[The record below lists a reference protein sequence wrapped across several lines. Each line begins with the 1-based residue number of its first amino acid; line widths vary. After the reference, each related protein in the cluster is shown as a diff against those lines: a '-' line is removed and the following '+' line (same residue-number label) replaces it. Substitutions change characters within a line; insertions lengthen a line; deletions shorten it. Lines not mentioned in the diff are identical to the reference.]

1 MIISA
6 NKPTFF
12 MFSVFPSRLKAVLPS
27 TGVSMKTKTM
37 MSVVFSTIVASAV
50 ISAVLSFNV
59 KSKIDLFND
68 AASVRYQSYQVAD
81 ELRQSSDDLTR
92 LARTYAV
99 TGDEK
104 YEKMYMDILAIRNG
118 EKSRPEKYHQIY
130 WDLVL
135 SYGDKPKPDGASIAI
150 NTQMKSLGFSDE
162 EFRYLE
168 QAQQNSDAL
177 VALEVKAMNA
187 VKGIFMD
194 PNTQTYTIKGE
205 PNLTMAREL
214 LHSDQYHREKAKI
227 MQPIDEFFTAL
238 DKRTDG
244 DVNNRLDSLHAALNW
259 SQLVLFIVILAAVGG
274 FIIVKSRIVTPLVQ
288 TCVELLDIQRSKNL
302 ARRISVT
309 TQGEIGEIVNQINL
323 FISSLASSL
332 STTDGIAKEVADLAK
347 QTKASIQISRE
358 SSNRVARELDA
369 SASAMEEMTT
379 TLVHVSESTSN
390 AESRAAE
397 NETHVTVGKQTVSE
411 ALKAMSVLETEFR
424 NTQDSMSH
432 LVNESTQVSNVLS
445 VIKAIAEQTNLLAL
459 NAAIEA
465 ARAGEQGRGFAVVA
479 DEVRSLAQRTQDS
492 TKEIDDIVASL
503 QSRTNQVGTS
513 VTQAATLMQKAGV
526 ELQRIVAVFEDI
538 RHSTEA
544 IHGINTQVAAS
555 TEEQSLVSKEI
566 ASSMMVI
573 RDNSR
578 EVSQIIEQIESTS
591 ISLDNQSQILRT
603 KAGEYQF

>member
-1 MIISA
+1 
-6 NKPTFF
+6 
-12 MFSVFPSRLKAVLPS
+12 
-27 TGVSMKTKTM
+27 MKTKTM

-50 ISAVLSFNV
+50 ITAVLSFNL
-59 KSKIDLFND
+59 KSKVDLFND
-68 AASVRYQSYQVAD
+68 AASIRYQSYQVAD

-92 LARTYAV
+92 FARTYAV

-118 EKSRPEKYHQIY
+118 EKPRPEKYNQIY

-135 SYGDKPKPDGASIAI
+135 NYGDKPKPDGAKVVLKTKMQA
-150 NTQMKSLGFSDE
+150 LGFSDE
-162 EFRYLE
+162 EFRYLDE
-168 QAQQNSDAL
+168 AQQNSNAL
-177 VALEVKAMNA
+177 VAIELKAMNA
-187 VKGIFMD
+187 VKGIFLD
-194 PNTQTYTIKGE
+194 PNTQTYTVKGD
-205 PNLTMAREL
+205 PNLVMAREL
-214 LHSDQYHREKAKI
+214 LHSEQYHKEKVKI
-227 MQPIDEFFTAL
+227 MTPIDNFFSAL
-238 DKRTDG
+238 DKRTEG
-244 DVNNRLDSLHAALNW
+244 EVVHRLGNLHAALNW
-259 SQLVLFIVILAAVGG
+259 VQLVLLLVIFAAVIG
-274 FIIVKSRIVTPLVQ
+274 FVIVKSRIVTPLVQ
-288 TCVELLDIQRSKNL
+288 TCRELLDIQQSKNL
-302 ARRISVT
+302 ARRITVT

-323 FISSLASSL
+323 FIASLANSL
-332 STTDGIAKEVADLAK
+332 STTDSIAKEVADLAK

-397 NETHVTVGKQTVSE
+397 NETHVTVGQQTVSE
-411 ALKAMSVLETEFR
+411 ALKAMSVLEGAFT
-424 NTQDSMSH
+424 NTQDSMLH

-503 QSRTNQVGTS
+503 QNRTHQVGTS
-513 VTQAATLMQKAGV
+513 VTQAATLMQKAGG
-526 ELQRIVAVFEDI
+526 ELQRIVVVFEDI
-538 RHSTEA
+538 RSSTEA
-544 IHGINTQVAAS
+544 IHGLNTQVAAS

-566 ASSMMVI
+566 ASSMIVI

-591 ISLDNQSQILRT
+591 INLDNQSQMLRT

>member
-1 MIISA
+1 M
-6 NKPTFF
+6 N
-12 MFSVFPSRLKAVLPS
+12 
-27 TGVSMKTKTM
+27 TKTM

-50 ISAVLSFNV
+50 ITAVLSFNV
-59 KSKIDLFND
+59 KNKVELFND
-68 AASVRYQSYQVAD
+68 AANIRYHSYQIAD

-118 EKSRPEKYHQIY
+118 EKPRPEKYHQIY

-135 SYGDKPKPDGASIAI
+135 NYGDKPQPDGASVAI
-150 NTQMKSLGFSDE
+150 KSQMQALGFSDE

-187 VKGIFMD
+187 VKGIFID
-194 PNTQTYTIKGE
+194 PNTQTYSIKGE

-214 LHSDQYHREKAKI
+214 LHSDEYHREKAKI
-227 MQPIDEFFTAL
+227 MQPIDQFFTAL
-238 DKRTDG
+238 DKRTDAQM
-244 DVNNRLDSLHAALNW
+244 DNRLDSLHMALNS
-259 SQLVLFIVILAAVGG
+259 SQFVLFLVILVAVGG
-274 FIIVKSRIVTPLVQ
+274 FMIVKSRIVTPLVQ
-288 TCVELLDIQRSKNL
+288 TCSELLDIQKSKNL
-302 ARRISVT
+302 ARRISVS

-332 STTDGIAKEVADLAK
+332 ATTDGIAKEVADLAK
-347 QTKASIQISRE
+347 QTKASIQVSRE
-358 SSNRVARELDA
+358 SSNRVAKELDA

-390 AESRAAE
+390 AETRAAE
-397 NETHVTVGKQTVSE
+397 NENHVGVGQNTVSE
-411 ALKAMSVLETEFR
+411 ALNAMAVLESEFTT
-424 NTQDSMSH
+424 TQDSMQH

-503 QSRTNQVGTS
+503 QNRTNQVGSS
-513 VTQAATLMQKAGV
+513 VTQAANLMQKASV
-526 ELQRIVAVFEDI
+526 ELQRIVTVFDDI
-538 RHSTEA
+538 RQSTAA

-566 ASSMMVI
+566 ATSLMVI

-591 ISLDNQSQILRT
+591 ISLDNQSQVLRT

>member
-1 MIISA
+1 
-6 NKPTFF
+6 
-12 MFSVFPSRLKAVLPS
+12 
-27 TGVSMKTKTM
+27 MKNT
-37 MSVVFSTIVASAV
+37 
-50 ISAVLSFNV
+50 
-59 KSKIDLFND
+59 
-68 AASVRYQSYQVAD
+68 
-81 ELRQSSDDLTR
+81 
-92 LARTYAV
+92 
-99 TGDEK
+99 
-104 YEKMYMDILAIRNG
+104 KMYMDILAIRNG

-135 SYGDKPKPDGASIAI
+135 SYGDKPKPDGARIAI
-150 NTQMKSLGFSDE
+150 KAQMQSLGFSDE
-162 EFRYLE
+162 EFHYLE

-347 QTKASIQISRE
+347 QTKASIQVSRE

-397 NETHVTVGKQTVSE
+397 NEAHVTVGKQTVSE
-411 ALKAMSVLETEFR
+411 ALKAMSVLETEFT

-479 DEVRSLAQRTQDS
+479 DEVRTQDS

>member
-1 MIISA
+1 
-6 NKPTFF
+6 
-12 MFSVFPSRLKAVLPS
+12 
-27 TGVSMKTKTM
+27 MKTKTM

-50 ISAVLSFNV
+50 ITAVLSFNL
-59 KSKIDLFND
+59 KSKVDLFND
-68 AASVRYQSYQVAD
+68 AASIRYQSYQVAD

-92 LARTYAV
+92 FARTYAV

-118 EKSRPEKYHQIY
+118 EKPRPEKYHQIY

-135 SYGDKPKPDGASIAI
+135 NYGDKPKPDGAKVV
-150 NTQMKSLGFSDE
+150 MKTKMQALGFSDE
-162 EFRYLE
+162 EFRYLDE
-168 QAQQNSDAL
+168 AQQNSNAL
-177 VALEVKAMNA
+177 VAIELKAMNA
-187 VKGIFMD
+187 VKGIFLD
-194 PNTQTYTIKGE
+194 PNTQAYTVKGD
-205 PNLTMAREL
+205 PNIVMAREL
-214 LHSDQYHREKAKI
+214 LHSEQYHKEKVKI
-227 MQPIDEFFTAL
+227 MTPIDSFFSAL
-238 DKRTDG
+238 DKRTEG
-244 DVNNRLDSLHAALNW
+244 EVVHRLDNLHAALNW
-259 SQLVLFIVILAAVGG
+259 VQLVLLLVILAAVSG
-274 FIIVKSRIVTPLVQ
+274 FVIVKSRIVTPLVQ
-288 TCVELLDIQRSKNL
+288 MCRELLDIQQSKNL
-302 ARRISVT
+302 ARRITVT

-323 FISSLASSL
+323 FIASLANSL
-332 STTDGIAKEVADLAK
+332 STTDSIAKEVADLAK

-397 NETHVTVGKQTVSE
+397 NETHVTVGQQTVSE
-411 ALKAMSVLETEFR
+411 ALKAMSVLEGAFT
-424 NTQDSMSH
+424 NTQDSMLH

-503 QSRTNQVGTS
+503 QNRTHQVGTS
-513 VTQAATLMQKAGV
+513 VTQAATLMQKAGG
-526 ELQRIVAVFEDI
+526 ELQRIVIVFEDI
-538 RHSTEA
+538 RSSTEA
-544 IHGINTQVAAS
+544 IHGLNTQVAAS

-566 ASSMMVI
+566 ATSMIVI

-591 ISLDNQSQILRT
+591 ICLDNQSQMLRT

>member
-1 MIISA
+1 
-6 NKPTFF
+6 
-12 MFSVFPSRLKAVLPS
+12 
-27 TGVSMKTKTM
+27 MKTKTM

-50 ISAVLSFNV
+50 ITAVLSFNL
-59 KSKIDLFND
+59 KSKVDLFND
-68 AASVRYQSYQVAD
+68 AASIRYQSYQVAD

-92 LARTYAV
+92 FARTYAV

-118 EKSRPEKYHQIY
+118 EKPRPEKYNQIY

-135 SYGDKPKPDGASIAI
+135 NYGDKPKPDGAKVVLKTKMQA
-150 NTQMKSLGFSDE
+150 LGFSDE
-162 EFRYLE
+162 EFRYLDE
-168 QAQQNSDAL
+168 AQQNSNAL
-177 VALEVKAMNA
+177 VAIELKAMNA
-187 VKGIFMD
+187 VKGIFLD
-194 PNTQTYTIKGE
+194 PNTQTYTVKGD
-205 PNLTMAREL
+205 PNLVMAREL
-214 LHSDQYHREKAKI
+214 LHSEQYHKEKVKI
-227 MQPIDEFFTAL
+227 MTPIDNFFSAL
-238 DKRTDG
+238 DKRTEG
-244 DVNNRLDSLHAALNW
+244 EVVHRLGNLHAALNW
-259 SQLVLFIVILAAVGG
+259 VQLVLLLVIFAAVIG
-274 FIIVKSRIVTPLVQ
+274 FVIVKSRIVTPLVQ
-288 TCVELLDIQRSKNL
+288 TCRELLDIQQSKNL
-302 ARRISVT
+302 ARRITVA

-323 FISSLASSL
+323 FIASLASSL
-332 STTDGIAKEVADLAK
+332 STTDSIAKEVADLAK

-358 SSNRVARELDA
+358 SSDRVARELDA

-390 AESRAAE
+390 AENRAAE
-397 NETHVTVGKQTVSE
+397 NETHVTVGQQTVSE
-411 ALKAMSVLETEFR
+411 ALKAMSVLEGAFT
-424 NTQDSMSH
+424 NTQDSMIH

-503 QSRTNQVGTS
+503 QNRTHQVGTS
-513 VTQAATLMQKAGV
+513 VTQAATLMQKAGG
-526 ELQRIVAVFEDI
+526 ELQRIVVVFEDI
-538 RHSTEA
+538 RSSTEA
-544 IHGINTQVAAS
+544 IHGLNTQVAAS

-566 ASSMMVI
+566 ASSMIVI

-591 ISLDNQSQILRT
+591 INLDNQSQMLRT

>member
-1 MIISA
+1 
-6 NKPTFF
+6 
-12 MFSVFPSRLKAVLPS
+12 
-27 TGVSMKTKTM
+27 MKTKTM

-50 ISAVLSFNV
+50 ITAVLSFNL
-59 KSKIDLFND
+59 KSKVDLFND
-68 AASVRYQSYQVAD
+68 AASIRYQSYQVAD

-92 LARTYAV
+92 FARTYAV

-118 EKSRPEKYHQIY
+118 EKPRPEKYHQIY

-135 SYGDKPKPDGASIAI
+135 NYGDKPKPDGAKVV
-150 NTQMKSLGFSDE
+150 MKTKMQALGFSDE
-162 EFRYLE
+162 EFRYLDE
-168 QAQQNSDAL
+168 AQQNSNAL
-177 VALEVKAMNA
+177 VAIELKAMNA
-187 VKGIFMD
+187 VKGIFLD
-194 PNTQTYTIKGE
+194 PNTQAYTVKGD
-205 PNLTMAREL
+205 PNIVMAREL
-214 LHSDQYHREKAKI
+214 LHSEQYHKEKVKI
-227 MQPIDEFFTAL
+227 MTPIDSFFSAL
-238 DKRTDG
+238 DKRTEG
-244 DVNNRLDSLHAALNW
+244 EVVHRLDNLHAALNW
-259 SQLVLFIVILAAVGG
+259 VQLVLLLVILAAVSG
-274 FIIVKSRIVTPLVQ
+274 FVIVKSRIVTPLVQ
-288 TCVELLDIQRSKNL
+288 MCRELLDIQQSKNL
-302 ARRISVT
+302 ARRITVT

-323 FISSLASSL
+323 FIASLANSL
-332 STTDGIAKEVADLAK
+332 STTDSIAKEVADLAK

-397 NETHVTVGKQTVSE
+397 NETHVTVGQQTVSE
-411 ALKAMSVLETEFR
+411 ALKAMSVLEGAFT
-424 NTQDSMSH
+424 NTQDSMLH

-503 QSRTNQVGTS
+503 QNRTHQVGTS
-513 VTQAATLMQKAGV
+513 VTQAATLMQKAGG
-526 ELQRIVAVFEDI
+526 ELQRIVVVFEDI
-538 RHSTEA
+538 RSSTEA
-544 IHGINTQVAAS
+544 IHGLNTQVAAS

-566 ASSMMVI
+566 ATSMIVI

-591 ISLDNQSQILRT
+591 ICLDNQSQMLRT

>member
-1 MIISA
+1 M
-6 NKPTFF
+6 
-12 MFSVFPSRLKAVLPS
+12 
-27 TGVSMKTKTM
+27 
-37 MSVVFSTIVASAV
+37 
-50 ISAVLSFNV
+50 
-59 KSKIDLFND
+59 
-68 AASVRYQSYQVAD
+68 
-81 ELRQSSDDLTR
+81 
-92 LARTYAV
+92 
-99 TGDEK
+99 
-104 YEKMYMDILAIRNG
+104 
-118 EKSRPEKYHQIY
+118 
-130 WDLVL
+130 
-135 SYGDKPKPDGASIAI
+135 
-150 NTQMKSLGFSDE
+150 
-162 EFRYLE
+162 
-168 QAQQNSDAL
+168 
-177 VALEVKAMNA
+177 
-187 VKGIFMD
+187 
-194 PNTQTYTIKGE
+194 
-205 PNLTMAREL
+205 
-214 LHSDQYHREKAKI
+214 
-227 MQPIDEFFTAL
+227 
-238 DKRTDG
+238 
-244 DVNNRLDSLHAALNW
+244 
-259 SQLVLFIVILAAVGG
+259 
-274 FIIVKSRIVTPLVQ
+274 
-288 TCVELLDIQRSKNL
+288 
-302 ARRISVT
+302 
-309 TQGEIGEIVNQINL
+309 

-347 QTKASIQISRE
+347 QTKASIQVSRE

-397 NETHVTVGKQTVSE
+397 NEAHVTVGKQTVSE
-411 ALKAMSVLETEFR
+411 ALKAMSVLETEFT

>member
-1 MIISA
+1 
-6 NKPTFF
+6 
-12 MFSVFPSRLKAVLPS
+12 
-27 TGVSMKTKTM
+27 MKTKTM

-50 ISAVLSFNV
+50 ITAVLSFNL
-59 KSKIDLFND
+59 KSKVDLFND
-68 AASVRYQSYQVAD
+68 AASIRYQSYQVAD

-92 LARTYAV
+92 FARTYAV

-118 EKSRPEKYHQIY
+118 EKPRPEKYHQIY

-135 SYGDKPKPDGASIAI
+135 NYGDKPKPDGAKVV
-150 NTQMKSLGFSDE
+150 MKTKMQALGFSDE
-162 EFRYLE
+162 EFRYLDE
-168 QAQQNSDAL
+168 AQQNSNAL
-177 VALEVKAMNA
+177 VAIELKAMNA
-187 VKGIFMD
+187 VKGIFLD
-194 PNTQTYTIKGE
+194 PNTQAYTVKGD
-205 PNLTMAREL
+205 PNIVMAREL
-214 LHSDQYHREKAKI
+214 LHSEQYHKEKVKI
-227 MQPIDEFFTAL
+227 MTPIDNFFSAL
-238 DKRTDG
+238 DKRTEG
-244 DVNNRLDSLHAALNW
+244 EVVHRLDNLHSALNW
-259 SQLVLFIVILAAVGG
+259 VQLVLLLVIFAAVIG
-274 FIIVKSRIVTPLVQ
+274 FFIVKSRIVTPLVQ
-288 TCVELLDIQRSKNL
+288 TCRELLDIQQSKNL
-302 ARRISVT
+302 ARRITVT

-323 FISSLASSL
+323 FIASLANSL
-332 STTDGIAKEVADLAK
+332 STTDSIAKEVADLAK

-397 NETHVTVGKQTVSE
+397 NETHVTVGQQTVSE
-411 ALKAMSVLETEFR
+411 ALKAMSVLEGAFT
-424 NTQDSMSH
+424 NTQDSMLH

-503 QSRTNQVGTS
+503 QNRTHQVGTS
-513 VTQAATLMQKAGV
+513 VTQAATLMQKAGG
-526 ELQRIVAVFEDI
+526 ELQRIVVVFEDI
-538 RHSTEA
+538 RSSTEA
-544 IHGINTQVAAS
+544 IHGLNTQVAAS

-566 ASSMMVI
+566 ATSMIVI

-591 ISLDNQSQILRT
+591 ICLDNQSQMLRT

>member
-1 MIISA
+1 ML
-6 NKPTFF
+6 F
-12 MFSVFPSRLKAVLPS
+12 
-27 TGVSMKTKTM
+27 
-37 MSVVFSTIVASAV
+37 FSTIVASAV
-50 ISAVLSFNV
+50 ITAVLSFNV
-59 KSKIDLFND
+59 KNKVELFND
-68 AASVRYQSYQVAD
+68 AANIRYHSYQIAD

-118 EKSRPEKYHQIY
+118 EKPRPEKYHQIY

-135 SYGDKPKPDGASIAI
+135 NYGDKPQPDGASVAI
-150 NTQMKSLGFSDE
+150 KSQMQALGFSDE

-187 VKGIFMD
+187 VKGIFID
-194 PNTQTYTIKGE
+194 PNTQTYSIKGE

-214 LHSDQYHREKAKI
+214 LHSDEYHREKAKI
-227 MQPIDEFFTAL
+227 MQPIDQFFTAL
-238 DKRTDG
+238 DKRTDAQM
-244 DVNNRLDSLHAALNW
+244 DNRLDSLHMALNS
-259 SQLVLFIVILAAVGG
+259 SQFVLFLVILVAVGG
-274 FIIVKSRIVTPLVQ
+274 FMIVKSRIVTPLVQ
-288 TCVELLDIQRSKNL
+288 TCSELLDIQKSKNL
-302 ARRISVT
+302 ARRISVS

-332 STTDGIAKEVADLAK
+332 ATTDGIAKEVADLAK
-347 QTKASIQISRE
+347 QTKASIQVSRE
-358 SSNRVARELDA
+358 SSNRVAKELDA

-390 AESRAAE
+390 AETRAAE
-397 NETHVTVGKQTVSE
+397 NENHVGVGQNTVSE
-411 ALKAMSVLETEFR
+411 ALNAMAVLESEFTT
-424 NTQDSMSH
+424 TQDSMQH

-503 QSRTNQVGTS
+503 QNRTNQVGSS
-513 VTQAATLMQKAGV
+513 VTQAANLMQKASV
-526 ELQRIVAVFEDI
+526 ELQRIVTVFDDI
-538 RHSTEA
+538 RQSTAA

-566 ASSMMVI
+566 ATSLMVI

-591 ISLDNQSQILRT
+591 ISLDNQSQVLRT

>member
-1 MIISA
+1 M
-6 NKPTFF
+6 N
-12 MFSVFPSRLKAVLPS
+12 
-27 TGVSMKTKTM
+27 TKTM

-50 ISAVLSFNV
+50 ITAVLSFNV
-59 KSKIDLFND
+59 KNKVELFND
-68 AASVRYQSYQVAD
+68 AANIRYHSYQIAD

-118 EKSRPEKYHQIY
+118 EKPRPEKYHQIY

-135 SYGDKPKPDGASIAI
+135 NYGDKPQPDGASVAI
-150 NTQMKSLGFSDE
+150 KSQMQALGFSDE

-187 VKGIFMD
+187 VKGIFID
-194 PNTQTYTIKGE
+194 PNTQTYSIKGE

-214 LHSDQYHREKAKI
+214 LHSDEYHKEKAKI
-227 MQPIDEFFTAL
+227 MQPIDQFFTAL
-238 DKRTDG
+238 DKRTDAQM
-244 DVNNRLDSLHAALNW
+244 DNRLDSLHMALNS
-259 SQLVLFIVILAAVGG
+259 SQFVLFLVILVAVGG
-274 FIIVKSRIVTPLVQ
+274 FMIVKSRIVTPLVQ
-288 TCVELLDIQRSKNL
+288 TCSELLDIQKSKNL
-302 ARRISVT
+302 ARRISVS

-332 STTDGIAKEVADLAK
+332 ATTDGIAKEVADLAK
-347 QTKASIQISRE
+347 QTKASIQVSRE
-358 SSNRVARELDA
+358 SSNRVAKELDA

-390 AESRAAE
+390 AETRAAE
-397 NETHVTVGKQTVSE
+397 NENHVGVGQNTVSE
-411 ALKAMSVLETEFR
+411 ALNAMAVLESEFTT
-424 NTQDSMSH
+424 TQDSMQH

-503 QSRTNQVGTS
+503 QNRTNQVGSS
-513 VTQAATLMQKAGV
+513 VTQAANLMQKASV
-526 ELQRIVAVFEDI
+526 ELQRIVTVFDDI
-538 RHSTEA
+538 RQSTAA

-566 ASSMMVI
+566 ATSLMVI

-591 ISLDNQSQILRT
+591 ISLDNQSQVLRT

>member
-1 MIISA
+1 
-6 NKPTFF
+6 
-12 MFSVFPSRLKAVLPS
+12 
-27 TGVSMKTKTM
+27 MKTKTM

-50 ISAVLSFNV
+50 ITAVLSFNL
-59 KSKIDLFND
+59 KSKVDLFND
-68 AASVRYQSYQVAD
+68 AASIRYQSYQVAD

-92 LARTYAV
+92 FARTYAV

-118 EKSRPEKYHQIY
+118 EKPRPEKYHQIY

-135 SYGDKPKPDGASIAI
+135 NYGDKPKPDGAKVVLKTKMQA
-150 NTQMKSLGFSDE
+150 LGFSDE
-162 EFRYLE
+162 EFRYLDE
-168 QAQQNSDAL
+168 AQQNSNAL
-177 VALEVKAMNA
+177 VAIELKAMNA
-187 VKGIFMD
+187 VKGIFLD
-194 PNTQTYTIKGE
+194 PNTQAYTVKGD
-205 PNLTMAREL
+205 PNIVMAREL
-214 LHSDQYHREKAKI
+214 LHSDQYHKEKVKI
-227 MQPIDEFFTAL
+227 MTPIDNFFSAL
-238 DKRTDG
+238 DKRTEG
-244 DVNNRLDSLHAALNW
+244 EVVHRLDNLHSALNW
-259 SQLVLFIVILAAVGG
+259 VQLVLLLVIFAAVIG
-274 FIIVKSRIVTPLVQ
+274 FFIVKSRIVTPLVQ
-288 TCVELLDIQRSKNL
+288 TCRELLDIQQSKNL
-302 ARRISVT
+302 ARRITVT

-323 FISSLASSL
+323 FIASLANSL
-332 STTDGIAKEVADLAK
+332 STTDSIAKEVADLAK

-397 NETHVTVGKQTVSE
+397 NETHVTVGQQTVSE
-411 ALKAMSVLETEFR
+411 ALKAMSVLEGAFT
-424 NTQDSMSH
+424 NTQDSMLH

-503 QSRTNQVGTS
+503 QNRTHQVGTS
-513 VTQAATLMQKAGV
+513 VTQAATLMQKAGG
-526 ELQRIVAVFEDI
+526 ELQRIVIVFEDI
-538 RHSTEA
+538 RSSTEA
-544 IHGINTQVAAS
+544 IHGLNTQVAAS

-566 ASSMMVI
+566 ATSMIVI

-591 ISLDNQSQILRT
+591 ICLDNQSQMLRT

>member
-1 MIISA
+1 M
-6 NKPTFF
+6 N
-12 MFSVFPSRLKAVLPS
+12 
-27 TGVSMKTKTM
+27 TKTM
-37 MSVVFSTIVASAV
+37 MSVVFFTIIASAV
-50 ISAVLSFNV
+50 ITAVLSFNV
-59 KSKIDLFND
+59 KYKVELFND
-68 AASVRYQSYQVAD
+68 AANIRYHSYQIAD

-118 EKSRPEKYHQIY
+118 EKPRPEKYHQIY

-135 SYGDKPKPDGASIAI
+135 NYGDKPQPDGARVAI
-150 NTQMKSLGFSDE
+150 KSQMQALGFSDE

-187 VKGIFMD
+187 VKGIFLD
-194 PNTQTYTIKGE
+194 PNTRTYSIKGE

-214 LHSDQYHREKAKI
+214 LHSDEYHREKAKI
-227 MQPIDEFFTAL
+227 MQPIDQFFTAL
-238 DKRTDG
+238 DKRTDAQM
-244 DVNNRLDSLHAALNW
+244 DNRLDSLNMALNS
-259 SQLVLFIVILAAVGG
+259 SQFVLFLVILVAVGG
-274 FIIVKSRIVTPLVQ
+274 FMIVKSRIVTPLVQ
-288 TCVELLDIQRSKNL
+288 TCRELLDIQRSKNL
-302 ARRISVT
+302 ARRISVST
-309 TQGEIGEIVNQINL
+309 HGEIGEIVNQINL

-332 STTDGIAKEVADLAK
+332 ATTDSIARDVADLAK
-347 QTKASIQISRE
+347 QTKASIQVSRE
-358 SSNRVARELDA
+358 SSNLVAKELDA
-369 SASAMEEMTT
+369 SASAMEQMTA

-390 AESRAAE
+390 AEIRAAE
-397 NETHVTVGKQTVSE
+397 NENHVGVGQNTVSE
-411 ALKAMSVLETEFR
+411 ALNAMAVLESEFTT
-424 NTQDSMSH
+424 TQDSMQH

-503 QSRTNQVGTS
+503 QNRTNQVGSS
-513 VTQAATLMQKAGV
+513 VTQAANLMQKASV
-526 ELQRIVAVFEDI
+526 ELQRIVTVFDDI
-538 RHSTEA
+538 RQSTAA

-555 TEEQSLVSKEI
+555 TEEQSLVSKDI
-566 ASSMMVI
+566 ATSLMVI

-591 ISLDNQSQILRT
+591 ISLDNQSQALRT

>member
-1 MIISA
+1 
-6 NKPTFF
+6 
-12 MFSVFPSRLKAVLPS
+12 
-27 TGVSMKTKTM
+27 
-37 MSVVFSTIVASAV
+37 
-50 ISAVLSFNV
+50 
-59 KSKIDLFND
+59 
-68 AASVRYQSYQVAD
+68 
-81 ELRQSSDDLTR
+81 
-92 LARTYAV
+92 
-99 TGDEK
+99 
-104 YEKMYMDILAIRNG
+104 MDILAIRNG

-135 SYGDKPKPDGASIAI
+135 SYGDKPKPDGARIAI
-150 NTQMKSLGFSDE
+150 KAQMQSLGFSDE
-162 EFRYLE
+162 EFHYLE

-347 QTKASIQISRE
+347 QTKASIQVSRE

-397 NETHVTVGKQTVSE
+397 NEAHVTVGKQTVSE
-411 ALKAMSVLETEFR
+411 ALKAMSVLETEFT

>member
-118 EKSRPEKYHQIY
+118 EKPRPEKYNQIY

-135 SYGDKPKPDGASIAI
+135 NYGDKPKPDGAKVVLKTKMQA
-150 NTQMKSLGFSDE
+150 LGFSDE

-168 QAQQNSDAL
+168 EAQQNSDAL
-177 VALEVKAMNA
+177 VAIEVKAMNA
-187 VKGIFMD
+187 IKGLFID
-194 PNTQTYTIKGE
+194 PNTQTYTVKGE
-205 PNLTMAREL
+205 PNLAMAREL
-214 LHSDQYHREKAKI
+214 LHSEQYHREKAKI
-227 MQPIDEFFTAL
+227 MTPIDSFFSAL
-238 DKRTDG
+238 DKRTEG
-244 DVNNRLDSLHAALNW
+244 EVVHRLDNLHSALNW
-259 SQLVLFIVILAAVGG
+259 VQLVLLLVIFAAVIG
-274 FIIVKSRIVTPLVQ
+274 FFIVKSRIVTPLVQ
-288 TCVELLDIQRSKNL
+288 TCRELLDIQQSKNL
-302 ARRISVT
+302 ARRITVT

-323 FISSLASSL
+323 FIASLANSL
-332 STTDGIAKEVADLAK
+332 STTDSIAKEVADLAK

-397 NETHVTVGKQTVSE
+397 NETHVTVGQQTVSE
-411 ALKAMSVLETEFR
+411 ALKAMSVLEGAFT
-424 NTQDSMSH
+424 NTQDSMLH

-503 QSRTNQVGTS
+503 QNRTHQVGTS
-513 VTQAATLMQKAGV
+513 VTQAATLMQKAGG
-526 ELQRIVAVFEDI
+526 ELQRIVIVFEDI
-538 RHSTEA
+538 RSSTEA
-544 IHGINTQVAAS
+544 IHGLNTQVAAS

-566 ASSMMVI
+566 ATSMIVI

-591 ISLDNQSQILRT
+591 ICLDNQSQMLRT

>member
-1 MIISA
+1 
-6 NKPTFF
+6 

-59 KSKIDLFND
+59 KSKIDLFNY

-118 EKSRPEKYHQIY
+118 QKSRPEKYHQIY

>member
-1 MIISA
+1 M
-6 NKPTFF
+6 
-12 MFSVFPSRLKAVLPS
+12 
-27 TGVSMKTKTM
+27 
-37 MSVVFSTIVASAV
+37 
-50 ISAVLSFNV
+50 LSL
-59 KSKIDLFND
+59 KIDLFND
-68 AASVRYQSYQVAD
+68 AASIRYQSYQLAD
-81 ELRQSSDDLTR
+81 ELRQGSDDLTR

-118 EKSRPEKYHQIY
+118 EKPRPEKYHQIY

-135 SYGDKPKPDGASIAI
+135 SYGDKPKPDGARVAI
-150 NTQMKSLGFSDE
+150 KEQMKSLGFSDE

-168 QAQQNSDAL
+168 QAQKNSDAL

-244 DVNNRLDSLHAALNW
+244 EVNGRLDSLHAALNW
-259 SQLVLFIVILAAVGG
+259 SQFVLFIVILAAVGG

-288 TCVELLDIQRSKNL
+288 TCSELLDIQRSKNL

-347 QTKASIQISRE
+347 QTKASIQVSRE

-397 NETHVTVGKQTVSE
+397 NEAHVTVGKQTVSE
-411 ALKAMSVLETEFR
+411 ALKAMSVLETEFT

>member
-1 MIISA
+1 
-6 NKPTFF
+6 
-12 MFSVFPSRLKAVLPS
+12 
-27 TGVSMKTKTM
+27 MKTKTM

-50 ISAVLSFNV
+50 ITAVLSFNL
-59 KSKIDLFND
+59 KSKVDLFND
-68 AASVRYQSYQVAD
+68 AASIRYQSYQVAD

-92 LARTYAV
+92 FARTYAV

-118 EKSRPEKYHQIY
+118 EKPRPEKYHQIY

-135 SYGDKPKPDGASIAI
+135 NYGDKPKPDGAKVV
-150 NTQMKSLGFSDE
+150 MKTKMQALGFSDE
-162 EFRYLE
+162 EFRYLDE
-168 QAQQNSDAL
+168 AQQNSNAL
-177 VALEVKAMNA
+177 VAIELKAMNA
-187 VKGIFMD
+187 VKGIFLD
-194 PNTQTYTIKGE
+194 PNTQAYTVKGD
-205 PNLTMAREL
+205 PNIVMAREL
-214 LHSDQYHREKAKI
+214 LHSEQYHKEKVKI
-227 MQPIDEFFTAL
+227 MTPIDNFFSAL
-238 DKRTDG
+238 DKRTEG
-244 DVNNRLDSLHAALNW
+244 EVVHRLDNLHSALNW
-259 SQLVLFIVILAAVGG
+259 VQLVLLLVIFAAVIG
-274 FIIVKSRIVTPLVQ
+274 FFIVKSRIVTPLVQ
-288 TCVELLDIQRSKNL
+288 TCRELLDIQQSKNL
-302 ARRISVT
+302 ARRITVT

-323 FISSLASSL
+323 FIASLANSL
-332 STTDGIAKEVADLAK
+332 STTDSIAKEVADLAK

-397 NETHVTVGKQTVSE
+397 NETHVTVGQQTVSE
-411 ALKAMSVLETEFR
+411 ALKAMSVLEGAFT
-424 NTQDSMSH
+424 NTQDSMLH

-503 QSRTNQVGTS
+503 QNRTHQVGTS
-513 VTQAATLMQKAGV
+513 VTQAATLMQKAGG
-526 ELQRIVAVFEDI
+526 ELQRIVIVFEDI
-538 RHSTEA
+538 RSSTEA
-544 IHGINTQVAAS
+544 IHELNTQVAAS

-566 ASSMMVI
+566 ATSMIVI

-591 ISLDNQSQILRT
+591 ICLDNQSQMLRT

>member
-1 MIISA
+1 
-6 NKPTFF
+6 
-12 MFSVFPSRLKAVLPS
+12 
-27 TGVSMKTKTM
+27 MKTKTM
-37 MSVVFSTIVASAV
+37 MSMVFSIIVASAV
-50 ISAVLSFNV
+50 ITAVLSFNV
-59 KSKIDLFND
+59 NSKIDLFND
-68 AASVRYQSYQVAD
+68 AASIRYQSYQVAD

-118 EKSRPEKYHQIY
+118 EKPRPEKYHQIY

-135 SYGDKPKPDGASIAI
+135 SYGDKPKPDGAKVAI
-150 NTQMKSLGFSDE
+150 NAQMKSLGFSDD
-162 EFRYLE
+162 EFHYLE

-187 VKGIFMD
+187 VKGIFMN

-205 PNLTMAREL
+205 PDLAMAREL

-227 MQPIDEFFTAL
+227 MQPIDKFFTAL
-238 DKRTDG
+238 DKRTDNE
-244 DVNNRLDSLHAALNW
+244 VSSRLNSLHGALNW
-259 SQLVLFIVILAAVGG
+259 SQFVLFIVILAAVGG
-274 FIIVKSRIVTPLVQ
+274 FIIVRSRIVTPLVQ
-288 TCVELLDIQRSKNL
+288 TCRELLDIQRSKNL
-302 ARRISVT
+302 AQQISVT

-347 QTKASIQISRE
+347 QTKASIQVSRE

-369 SASAMEEMTT
+369 STSAMEEMTT

-411 ALKAMSVLETEFR
+411 ALKAMSVLETEFTD
-424 NTQDSMSH
+424 TQDSMSH

-503 QSRTNQVGTS
+503 QSRTNQVSTS

-538 RHSTEA
+538 SHSTEA

>member
-1 MIISA
+1 
-6 NKPTFF
+6 
-12 MFSVFPSRLKAVLPS
+12 
-27 TGVSMKTKTM
+27 MKTKTM

-50 ISAVLSFNV
+50 ITAVLSFNL
-59 KSKIDLFND
+59 KSKVDLFND
-68 AASVRYQSYQVAD
+68 AASIRYQSYQVAD

-92 LARTYAV
+92 FARTYAV

-118 EKSRPEKYHQIY
+118 EKPRPEKYHQIY

-135 SYGDKPKPDGASIAI
+135 NYGDKPKPDGAKVV
-150 NTQMKSLGFSDE
+150 MKTKMQALGFSDE
-162 EFRYLE
+162 EFRYLDE
-168 QAQQNSDAL
+168 AQQNSNAL
-177 VALEVKAMNA
+177 VAIELKAMNA
-187 VKGIFMD
+187 VKGIFLD
-194 PNTQTYTIKGE
+194 PNTQAYTVKGD
-205 PNLTMAREL
+205 PNIVMAREL
-214 LHSDQYHREKAKI
+214 LYSEQYHKEKVKI
-227 MQPIDEFFTAL
+227 MTPIDNFFSAL
-238 DKRTDG
+238 DKRTEG
-244 DVNNRLDSLHAALNW
+244 EVVHRLDNLHSALNW
-259 SQLVLFIVILAAVGG
+259 VQLVLLLVILAAVSG
-274 FIIVKSRIVTPLVQ
+274 FVIVKSRIVTPLVQ
-288 TCVELLDIQRSKNL
+288 MCRELLDIQQSKNL
-302 ARRISVT
+302 ARRITVT

-323 FISSLASSL
+323 FIASLANSL
-332 STTDGIAKEVADLAK
+332 STTDSIAKEVADLAK

-397 NETHVTVGKQTVSE
+397 NETHVTVGQQTVSE
-411 ALKAMSVLETEFR
+411 ALKAMSVLEGAFT
-424 NTQDSMSH
+424 NTQDSMLH
-432 LVNESTQVSNVLS
+432 LVNESTQVSNVLG

-503 QSRTNQVGTS
+503 QNRTHQVGTS
-513 VTQAATLMQKAGV
+513 VTQAATLMQKAGG
-526 ELQRIVAVFEDI
+526 ELQRIVVVFEDI
-538 RHSTEA
+538 RSSTEA
-544 IHGINTQVAAS
+544 IHGLNTQVAAS

-566 ASSMMVI
+566 ATSMIVI

-591 ISLDNQSQILRT
+591 ICLDNQSQMLRT

>member
-1 MIISA
+1 
-6 NKPTFF
+6 
-12 MFSVFPSRLKAVLPS
+12 
-27 TGVSMKTKTM
+27 MKTKTM

-50 ISAVLSFNV
+50 ITAVLSFNL
-59 KSKIDLFND
+59 KSKVDLFND
-68 AASVRYQSYQVAD
+68 AASIRYQSYQVAD

-92 LARTYAV
+92 FARTYAV

-118 EKSRPEKYHQIY
+118 EKPRPEKYNQIY

-135 SYGDKPKPDGASIAI
+135 NYGDKPKPDGAKVVLKTKMQA
-150 NTQMKSLGFSDE
+150 LGFSDE
-162 EFRYLE
+162 EFRCLDE
-168 QAQQNSDAL
+168 AQQNSNAL
-177 VALEVKAMNA
+177 VAIELKAMNA
-187 VKGIFMD
+187 VKGIFLD
-194 PNTQTYTIKGE
+194 PNTQTYTVKGD
-205 PNLTMAREL
+205 PNLVMAREL
-214 LHSDQYHREKAKI
+214 LHSEQYHKEKVKI
-227 MQPIDEFFTAL
+227 MTPIDNFFSAL
-238 DKRTDG
+238 DKRTEG
-244 DVNNRLDSLHAALNW
+244 EVVHRLGNLHAALNW
-259 SQLVLFIVILAAVGG
+259 VQLVLLLVIFAAVIG
-274 FIIVKSRIVTPLVQ
+274 FVIVKSRIVTPLVQ
-288 TCVELLDIQRSKNL
+288 TCRELLDIQQSKNL
-302 ARRISVT
+302 ARRITVA

-323 FISSLASSL
+323 FIASLASSL
-332 STTDGIAKEVADLAK
+332 STTDSIAKEVADLAK

-358 SSNRVARELDA
+358 SSERVARELDA

-390 AESRAAE
+390 AENRAAE
-397 NETHVTVGKQTVSE
+397 NETHVTVGQQTVSE
-411 ALKAMSVLETEFR
+411 ALKAMSVLEGAFT
-424 NTQDSMSH
+424 NTQDSMLH

-503 QSRTNQVGTS
+503 QNRTHQVGTS
-513 VTQAATLMQKAGV
+513 VTQAATLMQKAGG
-526 ELQRIVAVFEDI
+526 ELQRIVVVFEDI
-538 RHSTEA
+538 RSSTEA
-544 IHGINTQVAAS
+544 IHGLNTQVAAS

-566 ASSMMVI
+566 ASSMIVI

-591 ISLDNQSQILRT
+591 INLDNQSQMLRT

>member
-1 MIISA
+1 MSI
-6 NKPTFF
+6 
-12 MFSVFPSRLKAVLPS
+12 
-27 TGVSMKTKTM
+27 GVAMNTKTM

-50 ISAVLSFNV
+50 ITAVLSFNV
-59 KSKIDLFND
+59 KSKIELFND
-68 AASVRYQSYQVAD
+68 AANIRYQSYQLAD

-118 EKSRPEKYHQIY
+118 EKPRPEKYHQIY

-135 SYGDKPKPDGASIAI
+135 SYGDKPKPDGARVAI
-150 NTQMKSLGFSDE
+150 KSQMKALGFSDE

-194 PNTQTYTIKGE
+194 PNTQTYSIKGE
-205 PNLTMAREL
+205 PNLAMAREL

-227 MQPIDEFFTAL
+227 MEPIDQFFTAL
-238 DKRTDG
+238 DKRTEG
-244 DVNNRLDSLHAALNW
+244 EVTNRLDSLNMALNG
-259 SQLVLFIVILAAVGG
+259 SQFVLFLVILVAVGG
-274 FIIVKSRIVTPLVQ
+274 FVIVKSRIVTPLIK
-288 TCVELLDIQRSKNL
+288 TCSELLDIQRSKNL
-302 ARRISVT
+302 ARRISVS

-332 STTDGIAKEVADLAK
+332 ATTDSIAKEVADLAK
-347 QTKASIQISRE
+347 QTKASIQVSRQ
-358 SSNRVARELDA
+358 SSNRVAKELDA

-390 AESRAAE
+390 AEIRAAE
-397 NETHVTVGKQTVSE
+397 NETHVGVGQDTVSE
-411 ALKAMSVLETEFR
+411 ALNAMAVLESEFTT
-424 NTQDSMSH
+424 TQDSMQH

-503 QSRTNQVGTS
+503 QNRTNQVGSS
-513 VTQAATLMQKAGV
+513 VTQAASLMQKASG
-526 ELQRIVAVFEDI
+526 ELQRIVTVFDDI
-538 RHSTEA
+538 RQSTAA

-555 TEEQSLVSKEI
+555 TEEQSLVSKDI
-566 ASSMMVI
+566 ATSLVVI

-591 ISLDNQSQILRT
+591 ISLDNQSQVLRT

>member
-1 MIISA
+1 
-6 NKPTFF
+6 
-12 MFSVFPSRLKAVLPS
+12 
-27 TGVSMKTKTM
+27 MKTKTM
-37 MSVVFSTIVASAV
+37 MTMVFATIVASAL
-50 ISAVLSFNV
+50 ITALLSFNV
-59 KSKIDLFND
+59 TSRIDLFNE
-68 AASVRYQSYQVAD
+68 AASIRYQSYQIAD

-118 EKSRPEKYHQIY
+118 EKPRPDKYHQIY

-135 SYGDKPKPDGASIAI
+135 SYGDKPKPDGARVAI
-150 NTQMKSLGFSDE
+150 KTQMQSLGFSDE

-194 PNTQTYTIKGE
+194 PNTQTYSVKGE
-205 PNLTMAREL
+205 PNLAMAREL

-238 DKRTDG
+238 DKRTEG
-244 DVNNRLDSLHAALNW
+244 EVNNRLDSLHAALNW
-259 SQLVLFIVILAAVGG
+259 SQLVLFIVILVAVGG
-274 FIIVKSRIVTPLVQ
+274 FIIVKSRIVTPIVQ
-288 TCVELLDIQRSKNL
+288 TCRELLDIQHSKNL

-309 TQGEIGEIVNQINL
+309 TQGEIGEIVSQINL
-323 FISSLASSL
+323 FIASLASSL
-332 STTDGIAKEVADLAK
+332 STTDGIAREVAELAN
-347 QTKASIQISRE
+347 QTKTSIQVSRE
-358 SSNRVARELDA
+358 SSNRVVKELDA

-390 AESRAAE
+390 AEMRAAE
-397 NETHVTVGKQTVSE
+397 NEAHVGVGQQTVAE
-411 ALKAMSVLETEFR
+411 ALSAMAVLETEFT
-424 NTQDSMSH
+424 NTQDSMQH
-432 LVNESTQVSNVLS
+432 LVSQSTQVSNVLS

-503 QSRTNQVGTS
+503 QNRTNQVGTS
-513 VTQAATLMQKAGV
+513 VTQAAMLMQKAST
-526 ELQRIVAVFEDI
+526 ELQRIVTVFEDI
-538 RHSTEA
+538 RHSTAA
-544 IHGINTQVAAS
+544 IHGINSQVATS
-555 TEEQSLVSKEI
+555 TEEQSLVSKDI
-566 ASSMMVI
+566 ATSLVVI

-578 EVSQIIEQIESTS
+578 EVSKIIEQIESTS
-591 ISLDNQSQILRT
+591 ISLDNQSQMLRT

>member
-1 MIISA
+1 
-6 NKPTFF
+6 
-12 MFSVFPSRLKAVLPS
+12 
-27 TGVSMKTKTM
+27 MKTKTM

-50 ISAVLSFNV
+50 ITAVLSFNL
-59 KSKIDLFND
+59 KSKVDLFND
-68 AASVRYQSYQVAD
+68 AASIRYQSYQVAD

-92 LARTYAV
+92 FARTYAV

-118 EKSRPEKYHQIY
+118 EKPRPEKYNQIY

-135 SYGDKPKPDGASIAI
+135 NYGDKPKPDGAKVVLKTKMQA
-150 NTQMKSLGFSDE
+150 LGFSDE
-162 EFRYLE
+162 EFRCLDE
-168 QAQQNSDAL
+168 AQQNSNAL
-177 VALEVKAMNA
+177 VAIELKAMNA
-187 VKGIFMD
+187 VKGIFLD
-194 PNTQTYTIKGE
+194 PNTQTYTVKGD
-205 PNLTMAREL
+205 PNLVMAREL
-214 LHSDQYHREKAKI
+214 LHSEQYHKEKVKI
-227 MQPIDEFFTAL
+227 MTPIDNFFSAL
-238 DKRTDG
+238 DKRTEG
-244 DVNNRLDSLHAALNW
+244 EVVHRLGNLHAALNW
-259 SQLVLFIVILAAVGG
+259 VQFVLLLVIFAAVIG
-274 FIIVKSRIVTPLVQ
+274 FVIVKSRIVTPLVQ
-288 TCVELLDIQRSKNL
+288 TCRELLDIQQSKNL
-302 ARRISVT
+302 ARRITVA

-323 FISSLASSL
+323 FIASLASSL
-332 STTDGIAKEVADLAK
+332 STTDSIAKEVADLAK

-358 SSNRVARELDA
+358 SSERVARELDA

-390 AESRAAE
+390 AENRAAE
-397 NETHVTVGKQTVSE
+397 NETHVTVGQQTVSE
-411 ALKAMSVLETEFR
+411 ALKAMSVLEGAFT
-424 NTQDSMSH
+424 NTQDSMLH

-503 QSRTNQVGTS
+503 QNRTHQVGTS
-513 VTQAATLMQKAGV
+513 VTQAATLMQKAGG
-526 ELQRIVAVFEDI
+526 ELQRIVVVFEDI
-538 RHSTEA
+538 RSSTEA
-544 IHGINTQVAAS
+544 IHGLNTQVAAS

-566 ASSMMVI
+566 ASSMIVI

-591 ISLDNQSQILRT
+591 INLDNQSQMLRT

>member
-1 MIISA
+1 
-6 NKPTFF
+6 
-12 MFSVFPSRLKAVLPS
+12 MFYFLVTYFRLDLTQWLDLS
-27 TGVSMKTKTM
+27 IGVTMNTKTI

-50 ISAVLSFNV
+50 ITAVLSFNV
-59 KSKIDLFND
+59 KSKIELFND
-68 AASVRYQSYQVAD
+68 AASIRYHSYQIAD

-118 EKSRPEKYHQIY
+118 EKPRPEKYHQIY

-135 SYGDKPKPDGASIAI
+135 NYGDKPQPDGARVAI
-150 NTQMKSLGFSDE
+150 KSQMQALGFSDE

-187 VKGIFMD
+187 VKGIFID
-194 PNTQTYTIKGE
+194 PNTRTYSIKGE

-214 LHSDQYHREKAKI
+214 LHSDEYHREKAKI
-227 MQPIDEFFTAL
+227 MQPIDQFFTAL
-238 DKRTDG
+238 DKRTDAQM
-244 DVNNRLDSLHAALNW
+244 DNRLDSLNMALNS
-259 SQLVLFIVILAAVGG
+259 SQFVLFLVILVAVGG
-274 FIIVKSRIVTPLVQ
+274 FMVVKSRIVTPLVQ
-288 TCVELLDIQRSKNL
+288 TCRELLDIQRSKNL
-302 ARRISVT
+302 ARRISVS

-332 STTDGIAKEVADLAK
+332 ATTDSIAKEVADLAK
-347 QTKASIQISRE
+347 QTKASIQVSRE
-358 SSNRVARELDA
+358 SSNRVAKELDA

-390 AESRAAE
+390 AEIRAAE
-397 NETHVTVGKQTVSE
+397 NENHVGVGQNTVSE
-411 ALKAMSVLETEFR
+411 ALNAMAVLESEFTT
-424 NTQDSMSH
+424 TQDSMQH

-492 TKEIDDIVASL
+492 TKEIDDIVVSL
-503 QSRTNQVGTS
+503 QNRTNQVGSS
-513 VTQAATLMQKAGV
+513 VTQAANLMQKASV
-526 ELQRIVAVFEDI
+526 ELQRIVTVFDDI
-538 RHSTEA
+538 RQSTAA

-555 TEEQSLVSKEI
+555 TEEQSLVSKDI
-566 ASSMMVI
+566 ATSLMVI

-591 ISLDNQSQILRT
+591 ISLDNQSQALRT

>member
-1 MIISA
+1 
-6 NKPTFF
+6 
-12 MFSVFPSRLKAVLPS
+12 
-27 TGVSMKTKTM
+27 MKTKTM

-50 ISAVLSFNV
+50 ITAVLSFNL
-59 KSKIDLFND
+59 KSKVDLFND
-68 AASVRYQSYQVAD
+68 AASIRYQSYQVAD

-92 LARTYAV
+92 FARTYAV

-118 EKSRPEKYHQIY
+118 EKPRPEKYNQIY

-135 SYGDKPKPDGASIAI
+135 NYGDKPKPDGAKVV
-150 NTQMKSLGFSDE
+150 MKTKMQALGFSDE
-162 EFRYLE
+162 EFRYLDE
-168 QAQQNSDAL
+168 AQQNSNAL
-177 VALEVKAMNA
+177 VAIELKAMNA
-187 VKGIFMD
+187 VKGIFLD
-194 PNTQTYTIKGE
+194 PNTQAYTVKGD
-205 PNLTMAREL
+205 PNIVMAREL
-214 LHSDQYHREKAKI
+214 LHSEQYHKEKVKI
-227 MQPIDEFFTAL
+227 MTPIDNFFSAL
-238 DKRTDG
+238 DKRTEG
-244 DVNNRLDSLHAALNW
+244 EVVHRLGNLHAALNW
-259 SQLVLFIVILAAVGG
+259 VQLVLLLVIFAAVIG
-274 FIIVKSRIVTPLVQ
+274 FVIVKSRIVTPLVQ
-288 TCVELLDIQRSKNL
+288 TCRELLDIQQSKNL
-302 ARRISVT
+302 ARRITVA

-323 FISSLASSL
+323 FIASLASSL
-332 STTDGIAKEVADLAK
+332 STTDSIAKEVADLAK

-358 SSNRVARELDA
+358 SSDRVARELDA

-390 AESRAAE
+390 AENRAAE
-397 NETHVTVGKQTVSE
+397 NETHVTVGQQTVSE
-411 ALKAMSVLETEFR
+411 ALKAMSVLEGAFT
-424 NTQDSMSH
+424 NTQDSMLH

-503 QSRTNQVGTS
+503 QNRTHQVGTS
-513 VTQAATLMQKAGV
+513 VTQAATLMQKAGG
-526 ELQRIVAVFEDI
+526 ELQRIVIVFEDI
-538 RHSTEA
+538 RSSTEA
-544 IHGINTQVAAS
+544 IHGLNTQVAAS

-566 ASSMMVI
+566 ATSMIVI

-591 ISLDNQSQILRT
+591 ICLDNQSQMLRT

>member
-1 MIISA
+1 
-6 NKPTFF
+6 
-12 MFSVFPSRLKAVLPS
+12 
-27 TGVSMKTKTM
+27 MKTKTM

-50 ISAVLSFNV
+50 ITAVLSFNL
-59 KSKIDLFND
+59 KSKVDLFND
-68 AASVRYQSYQVAD
+68 AASIRYQSYQVAD

-92 LARTYAV
+92 FARTYAV

-118 EKSRPEKYHQIY
+118 EKPRPEKYHQIY

-135 SYGDKPKPDGASIAI
+135 NYGDKPKPDGAKVV
-150 NTQMKSLGFSDE
+150 MKTKMQALGFSDE
-162 EFRYLE
+162 EFRYLDE
-168 QAQQNSDAL
+168 AQQNSNAL
-177 VALEVKAMNA
+177 VAIELKAMNA
-187 VKGIFMD
+187 VKGIFLD
-194 PNTQTYTIKGE
+194 PNTQAYTVKGD
-205 PNLTMAREL
+205 PNIVMAREL
-214 LHSDQYHREKAKI
+214 LHSEQYHKEKVKI
-227 MQPIDEFFTAL
+227 MTPIDNFFSAL
-238 DKRTDG
+238 DKRTEG
-244 DVNNRLDSLHAALNW
+244 EVVHRLDNLHSALNW
-259 SQLVLFIVILAAVGG
+259 VQLVLLLVIFAAVIG
-274 FIIVKSRIVTPLVQ
+274 FFIVKSRIVTPLVQ
-288 TCVELLDIQRSKNL
+288 TCRELLDIQQSKNL
-302 ARRISVT
+302 ARRITVT

-323 FISSLASSL
+323 FIASLANSL
-332 STTDGIAKEVADLAK
+332 STTDSIAKEVADLAK

-397 NETHVTVGKQTVSE
+397 NETHVTVGQQTVSE
-411 ALKAMSVLETEFR
+411 ALKAMSVLEGAFT
-424 NTQDSMSH
+424 NTQDSMLH

-503 QSRTNQVGTS
+503 QHRTHQVGTS
-513 VTQAATLMQKAGV
+513 VTQAATLMQKAGG
-526 ELQRIVAVFEDI
+526 ELQRIVIVFEDI
-538 RHSTEA
+538 RSSTEA
-544 IHGINTQVAAS
+544 IHGLNTQVAAS

-566 ASSMMVI
+566 ATSMIVI

-591 ISLDNQSQILRT
+591 ICLDNQSQMLRT

>member
-1 MIISA
+1 
-6 NKPTFF
+6 
-12 MFSVFPSRLKAVLPS
+12 
-27 TGVSMKTKTM
+27 MKTKTM

-50 ISAVLSFNV
+50 ITAVLSFNL
-59 KSKIDLFND
+59 KSKVDLFND
-68 AASVRYQSYQVAD
+68 AASIRYQSYQVAD

-92 LARTYAV
+92 FARTYAV

-118 EKSRPEKYHQIY
+118 EKPRPEKYHQIY

-135 SYGDKPKPDGASIAI
+135 NYGDKPKPDGAKVV
-150 NTQMKSLGFSDE
+150 MKTKMQALGFSDE
-162 EFRYLE
+162 EFRYLDE
-168 QAQQNSDAL
+168 AQQNSNAL
-177 VALEVKAMNA
+177 VAIELKAMNA
-187 VKGIFMD
+187 VKGIFLD
-194 PNTQTYTIKGE
+194 PNTQAYTVKGD
-205 PNLTMAREL
+205 PNIVMAREL
-214 LHSDQYHREKAKI
+214 LHSEQYHKEKVKI
-227 MQPIDEFFTAL
+227 MTPIDNFFSAL
-238 DKRTDG
+238 DKRTEG
-244 DVNNRLDSLHAALNW
+244 EVVHRLDNLHSALNW
-259 SQLVLFIVILAAVGG
+259 VQLVLLLVIFAAVIG
-274 FIIVKSRIVTPLVQ
+274 FFIVKSRIVTPLVQ
-288 TCVELLDIQRSKNL
+288 TCRELLDIQQSKNL
-302 ARRISVT
+302 ARRITVT

-323 FISSLASSL
+323 FIASLANSL
-332 STTDGIAKEVADLAK
+332 STTDSIAKEVADLAK

-397 NETHVTVGKQTVSE
+397 NETHVTVGQQTVSE
-411 ALKAMSVLETEFR
+411 ALKAMSVLEGAFT
-424 NTQDSMSH
+424 NTQDSMLH

-503 QSRTNQVGTS
+503 QNRTHQVGTS
-513 VTQAATLMQKAGV
+513 VTQAATLMQKAGG
-526 ELQRIVAVFEDI
+526 ELQRIVIVFEDI
-538 RHSTEA
+538 RSSTEA
-544 IHGINTQVAAS
+544 IHGLNTQVAAS

-566 ASSMMVI
+566 ATSMIVI

-591 ISLDNQSQILRT
+591 ICLDNQSQMLRT

>member
-1 MIISA
+1 
-6 NKPTFF
+6 
-12 MFSVFPSRLKAVLPS
+12 
-27 TGVSMKTKTM
+27 MKTKTM

-50 ISAVLSFNV
+50 ITAVLSFNL
-59 KSKIDLFND
+59 KSKVDLFND
-68 AASVRYQSYQVAD
+68 AASIRYQSYQVAD

-92 LARTYAV
+92 FARTYAV

-118 EKSRPEKYHQIY
+118 EKPRPEKYHQIY

-135 SYGDKPKPDGASIAI
+135 NYGDKPKPDGAKVVLKTKMQA
-150 NTQMKSLGFSDE
+150 LGFSDE
-162 EFRYLE
+162 EFRYLDE
-168 QAQQNSDAL
+168 AQQNSNAL
-177 VALEVKAMNA
+177 VAIELKAMNA
-187 VKGIFMD
+187 VKGIFLD
-194 PNTQTYTIKGE
+194 PNTQAYTVKGD
-205 PNLTMAREL
+205 PNIVMAREL
-214 LHSDQYHREKAKI
+214 LHSEQYHKEKVKI
-227 MQPIDEFFTAL
+227 MTPIDNFFSAL
-238 DKRTDG
+238 DKRTEG
-244 DVNNRLDSLHAALNW
+244 EVVHRLDNLHSALNW
-259 SQLVLFIVILAAVGG
+259 VQLVLLLVIFAAVIG
-274 FIIVKSRIVTPLVQ
+274 FFIVKSRIVTPLVQ
-288 TCVELLDIQRSKNL
+288 TCRELLDIQQSKNL
-302 ARRISVT
+302 ARRITVT

-323 FISSLASSL
+323 FIASLANSL
-332 STTDGIAKEVADLAK
+332 STTDSIAKEVADLAK

-397 NETHVTVGKQTVSE
+397 NETHVTVGQQTVSE
-411 ALKAMSVLETEFR
+411 ALKAMSVLEGAFT
-424 NTQDSMSH
+424 NTQDSMLH

-503 QSRTNQVGTS
+503 QNRTHQVGTS
-513 VTQAATLMQKAGV
+513 VTQAATLMQKAGG
-526 ELQRIVAVFEDI
+526 ELQRIVVVFEDI
-538 RHSTEA
+538 RSSTEA
-544 IHGINTQVAAS
+544 IHGLNTQVAAS

-566 ASSMMVI
+566 ATSMIVI

-591 ISLDNQSQILRT
+591 ICLDNQSQMLRT

>member
-1 MIISA
+1 MG
-6 NKPTFF
+6 
-12 MFSVFPSRLKAVLPS
+12 SRLSVGAF
-27 TGVSMKTKTM
+27 MKTKTM

-50 ISAVLSFNV
+50 ITAVLSFNL
-59 KSKIDLFND
+59 KSKVDLFND
-68 AASVRYQSYQVAD
+68 AASIRYQSYQVAD

-92 LARTYAV
+92 FARTYAV

-118 EKSRPEKYHQIY
+118 EKPRPEKYNQIY

-135 SYGDKPKPDGASIAI
+135 NYGDKPKPDGAKVVLKTKMQA
-150 NTQMKSLGFSDE
+150 LGFSDE
-162 EFRYLE
+162 EFRYLDE
-168 QAQQNSDAL
+168 AQQNSNAL
-177 VALEVKAMNA
+177 VAIELKAMNA
-187 VKGIFMD
+187 VKGIFLD
-194 PNTQTYTIKGE
+194 PNTQTYTVKGD
-205 PNLTMAREL
+205 PNLVMAREL
-214 LHSDQYHREKAKI
+214 LHSEQYHKEKVKI
-227 MQPIDEFFTAL
+227 MTPIDNFFSAL
-238 DKRTDG
+238 DKRTEG
-244 DVNNRLDSLHAALNW
+244 EVVHRLGNLHAALNW
-259 SQLVLFIVILAAVGG
+259 VQLVLLLVIFAAVIG
-274 FIIVKSRIVTPLVQ
+274 FVIVKSRIVTPLVQ
-288 TCVELLDIQRSKNL
+288 TCRELLDIQQSKNL
-302 ARRISVT
+302 ARRITVA

-323 FISSLASSL
+323 FIASLASSL
-332 STTDGIAKEVADLAK
+332 STTDSIAKEVADLAK

-358 SSNRVARELDA
+358 SSDRVARELDA

-390 AESRAAE
+390 AENRAAE
-397 NETHVTVGKQTVSE
+397 NETHVTVGQQTVSE
-411 ALKAMSVLETEFR
+411 ALKAMSVLEGAFT
-424 NTQDSMSH
+424 NTQDSMLH

-503 QSRTNQVGTS
+503 QNRTHQVGTS
-513 VTQAATLMQKAGV
+513 VTQAATLMQKAGG
-526 ELQRIVAVFEDI
+526 ELQRIVVVFEDI
-538 RHSTEA
+538 RSSTEA
-544 IHGINTQVAAS
+544 IHGLNTQVAAS

-566 ASSMMVI
+566 ASSMIVI

-591 ISLDNQSQILRT
+591 INLDNQSQMLRT

>member
-1 MIISA
+1 
-6 NKPTFF
+6 
-12 MFSVFPSRLKAVLPS
+12 
-27 TGVSMKTKTM
+27 MKTKTM

-50 ISAVLSFNV
+50 ITAVLSFNL
-59 KSKIDLFND
+59 KSKVDLFND
-68 AASVRYQSYQVAD
+68 AASIRYQSYQVAD

-92 LARTYAV
+92 FARTYAV

-118 EKSRPEKYHQIY
+118 EKPRPEKYNQIY

-135 SYGDKPKPDGASIAI
+135 NYGDKPKPDGAKVVLKTKMQA
-150 NTQMKSLGFSDE
+150 LGFSDE
-162 EFRYLE
+162 EFRYLDE
-168 QAQQNSDAL
+168 AQQNSNAL
-177 VALEVKAMNA
+177 VAIELKAMNA
-187 VKGIFMD
+187 VKGIFLD
-194 PNTQTYTIKGE
+194 PNTQTYTVKGD
-205 PNLTMAREL
+205 PNLVMAREL
-214 LHSDQYHREKAKI
+214 LHSEQYHKEKVKI
-227 MQPIDEFFTAL
+227 MTPIDNFFSAL
-238 DKRTDG
+238 DKRTEG
-244 DVNNRLDSLHAALNW
+244 EVVHRLGNLHAALNW
-259 SQLVLFIVILAAVGG
+259 VQLVLLLVIFAAVIG
-274 FIIVKSRIVTPLVQ
+274 FVIVKSRIVTPLVQ
-288 TCVELLDIQRSKNL
+288 TCRELLDIQQSKNL
-302 ARRISVT
+302 ARRITVA

-323 FISSLASSL
+323 FIASLASSL
-332 STTDGIAKEVADLAK
+332 STTDSIAKEVADLAK

-358 SSNRVARELDA
+358 SSDRVARELDA

-390 AESRAAE
+390 AENRAAE
-397 NETHVTVGKQTVSE
+397 NETHVTVGQQTVSE
-411 ALKAMSVLETEFR
+411 ALKAMSVLEGAFT
-424 NTQDSMSH
+424 NTQDSMLH

-503 QSRTNQVGTS
+503 QNRTHQVGTS
-513 VTQAATLMQKAGV
+513 VTQAATLMQKAGG
-526 ELQRIVAVFEDI
+526 ELQRIVVVFEDI
-538 RHSTEA
+538 RSSTEA
-544 IHGINTQVAAS
+544 IHGLNTQVAAS

-566 ASSMMVI
+566 ASSMIVI

-591 ISLDNQSQILRT
+591 INLDNQSQMLRT

>member
-1 MIISA
+1 
-6 NKPTFF
+6 
-12 MFSVFPSRLKAVLPS
+12 
-27 TGVSMKTKTM
+27 MKTKSM

-50 ISAVLSFNV
+50 ITAVLSFNL
-59 KSKIDLFND
+59 KSKVDLFND
-68 AASVRYQSYQVAD
+68 AASIRYQSYQVAD

-92 LARTYAV
+92 FARTYAV

-118 EKSRPEKYHQIY
+118 EKPRPEKYHQIY

-135 SYGDKPKPDGASIAI
+135 NYGDKPKPDGAKVVLKTKMQA
-150 NTQMKSLGFSDE
+150 LGFSDE

-168 QAQQNSDAL
+168 EAQQNSDAL
-177 VALEVKAMNA
+177 VAIEVKAMNA
-187 VKGIFMD
+187 IKGLFID
-194 PNTQTYTIKGE
+194 PNTQTYTVKGE
-205 PNLTMAREL
+205 PNLAMAREL
-214 LHSDQYHREKAKI
+214 LHSEQYHREKAKI
-227 MQPIDEFFTAL
+227 MTPIDSFFSAL
-238 DKRTDG
+238 DKRTEG
-244 DVNNRLDSLHAALNW
+244 EVVHRLDNLHSALNW
-259 SQLVLFIVILAAVGG
+259 VQLVLLLVIFAAVIG
-274 FIIVKSRIVTPLVQ
+274 FFIVKSRIVTPLVQ
-288 TCVELLDIQRSKNL
+288 TCRELLDIQQSKNL
-302 ARRISVT
+302 ARRITVT

-323 FISSLASSL
+323 FIASLANSL
-332 STTDGIAKEVADLAK
+332 STTDSIAKEVADLAK

-397 NETHVTVGKQTVSE
+397 NETHVTVGQQTVSE
-411 ALKAMSVLETEFR
+411 ALKAMSVLEGAFT
-424 NTQDSMSH
+424 NTQDSMLH

-503 QSRTNQVGTS
+503 QNRTHQVGTS
-513 VTQAATLMQKAGV
+513 VTQAATLMQKAGG
-526 ELQRIVAVFEDI
+526 ELQRIVIVFEDI
-538 RHSTEA
+538 RSSTEA
-544 IHGINTQVAAS
+544 IHGLNTQVAAS

-566 ASSMMVI
+566 ATSMIVI

-591 ISLDNQSQILRT
+591 ICLDNQSQMLRT